1 MVEGVK
7 TNKQQLRLLQHL
19 QPTATKIKLSKSITS
34 TYCYYINVSVN
45 MRLSVERKPIRVN
58 PDPKRVIARFF
69 FNGNDRAKEVIQ
81 RVMGI
86 SEEDAFSIISPLL
99 QEYSKRHR
107 NITRVL
113 NRHCSKLKPLFAEL
127 DIDFDTLT
135 VYRKLLIGSYFTHEY
150 SIESAAFF
158 NPSIIQDPD
167 QTELQEGQR
176 RVIMSF
182 RAVGEGH
189 ISSITFR
196 RALFDKYNNIT
207 VLPAGNYID
216 EAEIVRNAV
225 YNKKLF
231 FDKAAITQINI
242 AVLEELES
250 KLDHHFEYSNLRR
263 IILDS
268 QKGQESDLKK
278 LEYDKV
284 LWLADS
290 YYEIVFSLD
299 TDISDRVI
307 FPISE
312 YERKGIEDARFVEFK
327 ADDGSSIYYA
337 TYTAYDGALIMP
349 KLLQTNDFY
358 NFKIMPLYGAGAQN
372 KNLALFPRKIN
383 GKYVM
388 ISRIDGCNNYI
399 MYSDKINI
407 WEKPILLQQPKF
419 TWEFIQIGNCGSP
432 IETEQGWIV
441 ITHGVGPMRRYV
453 LGASLLKL
461 DDPAVEIGRL
471 SEPLLIPNSE
481 EREGYV
487 PNVIYS
493 CGSIVNN
500 GKLVIP
506 YGLSDYSTS
515 FAEIDM
521 NDLINKLIEEGK
533 QQKAAKKK
541 HVTAK
546 EEVVSK

>member
-1 MVEGVK
+1 
-7 TNKQQLRLLQHL
+7 
-19 QPTATKIKLSKSITS
+19 
-34 TYCYYINVSVN
+34 
-45 MRLSVERKPIRVN
+45 MRLSIERKPVRVD

-69 FNGNDRAKEVIQ
+69 FNGNDRAKSVIQ
-81 RVMGI
+81 LVMCIDEDTAFGI
-86 SEEDAFSIISPLL
+86 VSPIL

-113 NRHCSKLKPLFAEL
+113 SRHCSKLKPLFAEL
-127 DIDFDTLT
+127 NIDYDTLT

-158 NPSIIQDPD
+158 NPSIVEDPD
-167 QTELQEGQR
+167 QTELEEGER
-176 RVIMSF
+176 RVIISF

-196 RALFDKYNNIT
+196 RALIDKNNSIT
-207 VLPAGNYID
+207 VIPAGSYID

-231 FDKAAITQINI
+231 FEKAVSTQISVD
-242 AVLEELES
+242 VLHEVES
-250 KLDHHFEYSNLRR
+250 QLDNHFEYANLRR

-268 QKGQESDLKK
+268 QHLQEDDLKR
-278 LEYDKV
+278 LEYDKI

-290 YYEIVFSLD
+290 YYEIVFSMD

-312 YERKGIEDARFVEFK
+312 YERKGIEDARFVKFYH
-327 ADDGSSIYYA
+327 ADGTSTYYA

-358 NFKIMPLYGAGAQN
+358 NFRIMPLYGAGAQN

-383 GKYVM
+383 GKYAM

-419 TWEFIQIGNCGSP
+419 SWEFIQIGNCGSP
-432 IETEQGWIV
+432 VETDFGWLM
-441 ITHGVGPMRRYV
+441 ITHGVGPMRRYA

-461 DDPAVEIGRL
+461 DDPTIEIGRL
-471 SEPLLIPNSE
+471 KEPLLLPNSE

-487 PNVIYS
+487 PNVLYS
-493 CGSIVNN
+493 CGVLVHNN
-500 GKLVIP
+500 RLIIP
-506 YGLSDYSTS
+506 YGVSDSSTA
-515 FAEIDM
+515 FAEVEMDS
-521 NDLINKLIEEGK
+521 LINKLRVDW
-533 QQKAAKKK
+533 A
-541 HVTAK
+541 T
-546 EEVVSK
+546 

>member
-1 MVEGVK
+1 
-7 TNKQQLRLLQHL
+7 
-19 QPTATKIKLSKSITS
+19 
-34 TYCYYINVSVN
+34 
-45 MRLSVERKPIRVN
+45 MRLSVERKPVRVN

-69 FNGNDRAKEVIQ
+69 FTDNNRAKEIIQ
-81 RVMGI
+81 RVMSIDEDVTFGI
-86 SEEDAFSIISPLL
+86 VSPLL
-99 QEYSKRHR
+99 QEYSRRHR
-107 NITRVL
+107 NITRAL
-113 NRHCSKLKPLFAEL
+113 NRNCSRLKPLFEEL
-127 DIDFDTLT
+127 DIDFDSLSI
-135 VYRKLLIGSYFTHEY
+135 YRKLLIGSYFTHEY

-158 NPSIIQDPD
+158 NPSIVEDPD

-176 RVIMSF
+176 RVIISF

-196 RALFDKYNNIT
+196 RALLDQANNIT
-207 VLPAGNYID
+207 VLPAGSYID
-216 EAEIVRNAV
+216 EAEIVRNAI

-231 FDKAAITQINI
+231 FDKAAITQVNI
-242 AVLEELES
+242 DVLKELEG

-268 QKGQESDLKK
+268 QKLQESDMQK

-327 ADDGSSIYYA
+327 SEDGSSIYYA

-349 KLLQTNDFY
+349 KLLQTTDFY

-383 GKYVM
+383 GRYAM
-388 ISRIDGCNNYI
+388 MSRIDGCNNYI

-407 WEKPILLQQPKF
+407 WEKPILLQKPEF
-419 TWEFIQIGNCGSP
+419 SWEFIQIGNCGSP
-432 IETEQGWIV
+432 IETEHGWII

-461 DDPAVEIGRL
+461 DDPTIEIGRL
-471 SEPLLIPNSE
+471 DEPLLIPNSD

-487 PNVIYS
+487 PNVLYS
-493 CGSIVNN
+493 CGSLIHN
-500 GKLVIP
+500 GKLIIP
-506 YGLSDYSTS
+506 YGVSDSSTA
-515 FAEIDM
+515 FAEV
-521 NDLINKLIEEGK
+521 DLEELITKMKEDSAE
-533 QQKAAKKK
+533 QQSKEK
-541 HVTAK
+541 VTVA
-546 EEVVSK
+546 

>member
-1 MVEGVK
+1 
-7 TNKQQLRLLQHL
+7 
-19 QPTATKIKLSKSITS
+19 
-34 TYCYYINVSVN
+34 
-45 MRLSVERKPIRVN
+45 
-58 PDPKRVIARFF
+58 
-69 FNGNDRAKEVIQ
+69 
-81 RVMGI
+81 MGI
-86 SEEDAFSIISPLL
+86 SEETAFGIVSPIL

-113 NRHCSKLKPLFAEL
+113 SRHCSKLKPLFAEL
-127 DIDFDTLT
+127 NIDYDTLS

-158 NPSIIQDPD
+158 NPSIVEDPD
-167 QTELQEGQR
+167 QTELQEGVR
-176 RVIMSF
+176 RVIISF

-196 RALFDKYNNIT
+196 KAVIDRDNNIT
-207 VLPAGNYID
+207 VIPAGSYID

-231 FDKAAITQINI
+231 FEKAVTTQISI
-242 AVLEELES
+242 DVLNEVEGQ
-250 KLDHHFEYSNLRR
+250 LDHHFEYSNLRR

-268 QKGQESDLKK
+268 QQLQENDMKK
-278 LEYDKV
+278 LEYDKI

-312 YERKGIEDARFVEFK
+312 YERKGIEDARFVHFK
-327 ADDGSSIYYA
+327 NDDDSAVYYA
-337 TYTAYDGALIMP
+337 TYTAYDGSLIMP

-383 GKYVM
+383 GKYAM
-388 ISRIDGCNNYI
+388 ISRIDGWNNYI

-407 WEKPILLQQPKF
+407 WEKPILPQQPKF
-419 TWEFIQIGNCGSP
+419 SWEFIQIGNCGSP
-432 IETEQGWIV
+432 IETEHGWVV

-461 DDPAVEIGRL
+461 EDPTVEIGRL
-471 SEPLLIPNSE
+471 KEPLLVPNSD

-487 PNVIYS
+487 PNVLYS
-493 CGSIVNN
+493 CGAIVHNN
-500 GKLVIP
+500 KLIIP
-506 YGLSDYSTS
+506 YGVSDSSTA
-515 FAEIDM
+515 FAEVDL
-521 NDLINKLIEEGK
+521 DELINKL
-533 QQKAAKKK
+533 
-541 HVTAK
+541 K
-546 EEVVSK
+546 EDASE

>member
-1 MVEGVK
+1 
-7 TNKQQLRLLQHL
+7 
-19 QPTATKIKLSKSITS
+19 
-34 TYCYYINVSVN
+34 
-45 MRLSVERKPIRVN
+45 MRLSIIRKPIRIN

-81 RVMGI
+81 RVMDI
-86 SEEDAFSIISPLL
+86 SEEVAFGIVSPLL

-107 NITRVL
+107 NITRAL
-113 NRHCSKLKPLFAEL
+113 NRNCTRLMPLFKEL
-127 DIDFDTLT
+127 DIDFDSIT

-158 NPSIIQDPD
+158 NPSIVADPD
-167 QTELQEGQR
+167 QTELHEGQK
-176 RVIMSF
+176 RVIISF

-196 RALFDKYNNIT
+196 RALIDQNNKIT
-207 VLPAGNYID
+207 VLPAGSYID

-231 FDKAAITQINI
+231 FEKAAVTQIDIN
-242 AVLEELES
+242 VLKELEG

-263 IILDS
+263 IIIDS
-268 QKGQESDLKK
+268 QALQGTDLKK

-312 YERKGIEDARFVEFK
+312 YERKGIEDARFVHFID
-327 ADDGSSIYYA
+327 DDGSAVYYA

-349 KLLQTNDFY
+349 KLLQTNDFI

-383 GKYVM
+383 GKFAM

-407 WEKPILLQQPKF
+407 WEKPILLQKPKF

-432 IETEQGWIV
+432 IETEHGWIV

-453 LGASLLKL
+453 LGASLMKL
-461 DDPAVEIGRL
+461 SDPAVEIGRL
-471 SEPLLIPNSE
+471 KEPLLVPNSD

-487 PNVIYS
+487 PNVLYS
-493 CGSIVNN
+493 CGSIIHN
-500 GKLVIP
+500 GKLIIP
-506 YGLSDYSTS
+506 YGVSDSSTA
-515 FAEIDM
+515 FAEV
-521 NDLINKLIEEGK
+521 DLAELLDKLIADGSEG
-533 QQKAAKKK
+533 
-541 HVTAK
+541 
-546 EEVVSK
+546 

>member
-1 MVEGVK
+1 
-7 TNKQQLRLLQHL
+7 
-19 QPTATKIKLSKSITS
+19 
-34 TYCYYINVSVN
+34 
-45 MRLSVERKPIRVN
+45 MRLSIERKPVRVD

-69 FNGNDRAKEVIQ
+69 FNGNDRAKDVIQ
-81 RVMGI
+81 LVMGI
-86 SEEDAFSIISPLL
+86 DEDTAFGIVSPIL

-113 NRHCSKLKPLFAEL
+113 SRHCSKLKPLFAEL
-127 DIDFDTLT
+127 NIDYDSLS

-158 NPSIIQDPD
+158 NPSIVEDPD
-167 QTELQEGQR
+167 QTELDEGER
-176 RVIMSF
+176 RVIISF

-196 RALFDKYNNIT
+196 RALIDKNNNIT
-207 VLPAGNYID
+207 VIPAGSYID

-231 FDKAAITQINI
+231 FEKAVTTQINVN
-242 AVLEELES
+242 VLQEVES
-250 KLDHHFEYSNLRR
+250 QLDNHFEYANLRR

-268 QKGQESDLKK
+268 QHLQENDMMR
-278 LEYDKV
+278 LEYDKI

-290 YYEIVFSLD
+290 YYEIVFSMD

-312 YERKGIEDARFVEFK
+312 YERKGIEDARFVKFYNT
-327 ADDGSSIYYA
+327 DGTWTYYA
-337 TYTAYDGALIMP
+337 TYTAYDGSLIMP

-358 NFKIMPLYGAGAQN
+358 NFRIMPLYGAGAQN

-383 GKYVM
+383 GKYAM

-419 TWEFIQIGNCGSP
+419 PWEFIQIGNCGSP
-432 IETEQGWIV
+432 VETEQGWLM
-441 ITHGVGPMRRYV
+441 ITHGVGPMRRYA

-461 DDPAVEIGRL
+461 DDPTVEIGRIK
-471 SEPLLIPNSE
+471 EPLLVPNSE

-487 PNVIYS
+487 PNVLYS
-493 CGSIVNN
+493 CGVIVHNN
-500 GKLVIP
+500 KLIVP
-506 YGLSDYSTS
+506 YGVSDSSTA
-515 FAEIDM
+515 FAEVDM
-521 NDLINKLIEEGK
+521 DALINKLRDDW
-533 QQKAAKKK
+533 A
-541 HVTAK
+541 T
-546 EEVVSK
+546 

>member
-1 MVEGVK
+1 
-7 TNKQQLRLLQHL
+7 
-19 QPTATKIKLSKSITS
+19 
-34 TYCYYINVSVN
+34 
-45 MRLSVERKPIRVN
+45 MRLSVERKGVKVN
-58 PDPKRVIARFF
+58 PDSKRVIARFF
-69 FNGNDRAKEVIQ
+69 FNGPDRAKEIIK
-81 RVMGI
+81 RVMEIG
-86 SEEDAFSIISPLL
+86 EDEAFSIISPLL

-113 NRHCSKLKPLFAEL
+113 HRHCSKLKTLFEEL
-127 DIDFDTLT
+127 NIDYDSLT

-158 NPSIIQDPD
+158 NPSIVDDPD
-167 QTELQEGQR
+167 QSELEEGER
-176 RVIMSF
+176 RVIISF

-196 RALFDKYNNIT
+196 RALIDRNNNIS
-207 VLPAGNYID
+207 VIPSGDYID

-231 FDKAAITQINI
+231 FEKAVTTQISI
-242 AVLEELES
+242 DVLKEVEG
-250 KLDHHFEYSNLRR
+250 KLDHHFEYANLRR
-263 IILDS
+263 VILDS
-268 QKGQESDLKK
+268 QTLQEDDMKK
-278 LEYDKV
+278 LEYDKI

-312 YERKGIEDARFVEFK
+312 YERKGIEDARFVKFIDE
-327 ADDGSSIYYA
+327 DGSTMYYA

-349 KLLQTNDFY
+349 KLLQTSDFY
-358 NFKIMPLYGAGAQN
+358 DFKIMPLYGAGAQN

-383 GKYVM
+383 GRYAM
-388 ISRIDGCNNYI
+388 ISRIDGWNNYI

-407 WEKPILLQQPKF
+407 WEDPVLLQRPKF
-419 TWEFIQIGNCGSP
+419 TWEFVQIGNCGSP
-432 IETEQGWIV
+432 IETEEGWLM
-441 ITHGVGPMRRYV
+441 ITHGVGPMRKYV

-461 DDPAVEIGRL
+461 DDPGVEIGRL
-471 SEPLLIPNSE
+471 REPLLMPNNE

-487 PNVIYS
+487 PNVLYS
-493 CGSIVNN
+493 CGSFVHNK
-500 GKLVIP
+500 KLIIP

-515 FAEIDM
+515 FAEVDLKALIDRLKS
-521 NDLINKLIEEGK
+521 D
-533 QQKAAKKK
+533 AAG
-541 HVTAK
+541 
-546 EEVVSK
+546 

>member
-1 MVEGVK
+1 
-7 TNKQQLRLLQHL
+7 
-19 QPTATKIKLSKSITS
+19 
-34 TYCYYINVSVN
+34 
-45 MRLSVERKPIRVN
+45 MRLSIERKAVKVN
-58 PDPKRVIARFF
+58 PDSKRVIARFF
-69 FNGNDRAKEVIQ
+69 FNGNERSKEVIQ
-81 RVMGI
+81 RIMAVD
-86 SEEDAFSIISPLL
+86 EDKVFGLISPLL
-99 QEYSKRHR
+99 QEYSSRHR

-113 NRHCSKLKPLFAEL
+113 NRHCAKLKDLFDEL
-127 DIDFDTLT
+127 GIDFDALT

-158 NPSIIQDPD
+158 NPSIIDDPD
-167 QTELQEGQR
+167 QSDLEEGER

-196 RALFDKYNNIT
+196 RALFDKNNNIT

-231 FDKAAITQINI
+231 FEKAVTTQINI
-242 AVLEELES
+242 DVLKELES

-263 IILDS
+263 LVLDS
-268 QKGQESDLKK
+268 QKMHEDGLTK
-278 LEYDKV
+278 LEYDKI

-312 YERKGIEDARFVEFK
+312 YERKGIEDARFVKFINE
-327 ADDGSSIYYA
+327 DGSWSYYA

-349 KLLQTNDFY
+349 KLLQTNDFI
-358 NFKIMPLYGAGAQN
+358 NFRIMPLYGAGSQN

-388 ISRIDGCNNYI
+388 MSRIDGCNNYI

-407 WEKPILLQQPKF
+407 WEDPKLLQKPKF
-419 TWEFIQIGNCGSP
+419 SWEFIQIGNCGSP
-432 IETEQGWIV
+432 IETEDGWLV
-441 ITHGVGPMRRYV
+441 ITHGVGPMRKYV

-461 DDPAVEIGRL
+461 DDPGVEIGRL
-471 SEPLLIPNSE
+471 KEPLLIPNSD

-493 CGSIVNN
+493 CGSIVHND
-500 GKLVIP
+500 KLIVP
-506 YGLSDYSTS
+506 YGLSDYSSS
-515 FAEIDM
+515 FAEV
-521 NDLINKLIEEGK
+521 DLKTLLNKL
-533 QQKAAKKK
+533 
-541 HVTAK
+541 K
-546 EEVVSK
+546 EDGI